1 MKEQLKEHI
10 EELEKK
16 YKGGRW
22 LSFNHITELYLYEF
36 YKKEEDYQL
45 ATDPMNRYYLELGRQ
60 YEEAEEMD
68 KAMDAY
74 QSAIAWDPAD
84 LDARFAKIEINKVMG
99 ELDLVE
105 RETMEL
111 YPYLCT
117 RATMARFYRNL
128 AFCQVET
135 YHPNLAAMLYQY
147 SNLFFQTE
155 NADNEIA
162 YLEKALN
169 NKYPEWDIQEL
180 QEELASHQI
189 PVAAPNKTLG
199 LLYQIGKSE
208 EAKGHLQEAMDCYLM
223 VYDVTQDEEVRE
235 RLMKLSN

>member
-10 EELEKK
+10 KELEQQ
-16 YKGGRW
+16 YRGGKW
-22 LSFNHITELYLYEF
+22 LSFNHIAELYLYEF
-36 YKKEEDYQL
+36 YEKEADYQL
-45 ATDPMNRYYLELGRQ
+45 ATVPMNRFYLELGKQ
-60 YEEAEEMD
+60 YEEAEELD
-68 KAMDAY
+68 KAVDAY
-74 QSAIAWDPAD
+74 ERAIVWNPAD
-84 LDARFAKIEINKVMG
+84 LDARFAKIEIEKVMG
-99 ELDLVE
+99 ELDHVE

-128 AFCQVET
+128 AFCQVEG

-155 NADNEIA
+155 YADNEIA

-169 NKYPEWDIQEL
+169 NKYPQWDIHKL
-180 QEELASHQI
+180 QAELADRQI
-189 PVAAPNKTLG
+189 PVAAPSKTLG

-208 EAKGHLQEAMDCYLM
+208 EAKGHIQEAMDCYMM
-223 VYDVTQDEEVRE
+223 VYDLTQDEEIE
-235 RLMKLSN
+235 RQLRRLSN